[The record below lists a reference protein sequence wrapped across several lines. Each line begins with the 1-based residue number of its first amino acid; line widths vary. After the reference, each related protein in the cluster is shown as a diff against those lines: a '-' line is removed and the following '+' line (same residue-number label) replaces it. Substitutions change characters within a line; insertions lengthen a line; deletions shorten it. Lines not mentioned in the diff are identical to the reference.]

1 LINHLKRPNKKI
13 KMILS
18 ALPLF
23 TEVHTADMVYACFS
37 PMNDQSDPAGRYT
50 DASAPADAFGVA
62 DSLPDPPSAK
72 KGR

>member
-1 LINHLKRPNKKI
+1 MIHHLKRPNEKR
-13 KMILS
+13 KMVLL

-37 PMNDQSDPAGRYT
+37 PQNDQSDAAGRHT
-50 DASAPADAFGVA
+50 DGSAPADSFGVA